1 VRQDDV
7 RHLVEAEQ
15 MRGEHPAVAGDNA
28 VFFERGPGQHPATAT
43 NPEMPLNV
51 LLADH
56 PDAASLVDIGALG
69 GNAPDDRQIP
79 EERNCWC

>member
-1 VRQDDV
+1 MTGGDGDG
-7 RHLVEAEQ
+7 AEGLRMVQ
-15 MRGEHPAVAGDNA
+15 AA
-28 VFFERGPGQHPATAT
+28 GPGQHPATAT